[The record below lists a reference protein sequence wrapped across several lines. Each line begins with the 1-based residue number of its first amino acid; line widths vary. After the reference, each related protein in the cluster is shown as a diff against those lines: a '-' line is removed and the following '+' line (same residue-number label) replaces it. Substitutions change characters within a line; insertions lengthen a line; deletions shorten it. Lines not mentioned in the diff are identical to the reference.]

1 MACLPSLSQFLIQA
15 TSFFHKFIIVI
26 MLCQG
31 TGQLERLADI
41 DPSDD
46 SCNANLES
54 TGHVP
59 GFLKPEVRPHPSYFV
74 YQMFLGRARTKI
86 AQLSGSMWARRHWGG
101 VAWQL
106 RGRHEKC
113 TF

>member
-86 AQLSGSMWARRHWGG
+86 AQTVRLDVGKKALGRCC
-101 VAWQL
+101 VATQ
-106 RGRHEKC
+106 R
-113 TF
+113 TS